1 MSLRRVLLP
10 DVASVVR
17 VLLGRVYVLL
27 RDEAASL
34 RLLPE
39 RVTVVERLLLVERSL
54 RTLVPCSRVLVE
66 LFRVPTTRR
75 VEVVVDVPRRTWRLS
90 PSPSVRTVCL
100 LPLVLTARREVE
112 RD

>member
-1 MSLRRVLLP
+1 MLLRRVLLP

-17 VLLGRVYVLL
+17 VLMGRVYVLL

-39 RVTVVERLLLVERSL
+39 RVTVERLVLFERSL

-66 LFRVPTTRR
+66 LLRVPTTRR

>member
-1 MSLRRVLLP
+1 MLLRRVLLP
-10 DVASVVR
+10 DVVSVVR

-39 RVTVVERLLLVERSL
+39 RVTVERLLLVERSL

>member
-1 MSLRRVLLP
+1 MLV
-10 DVASVVR
+10 
-17 VLLGRVYVLL
+17 

-39 RVTVVERLLLVERSL
+39 RVTVERLVLFERSL

-66 LFRVPTTRR
+66 LLRVPTTRR
-75 VEVVVDVPRRTWRLS
+75 VEELVDVVRRTWRLS
-90 PSPSVRTVCL
+90 PSPLALTVCL
-100 LPLVLTARREVE
+100 LPVVLTARLEVE

>member
-39 RVTVVERLLLVERSL
+39 RVMVERLVLVERSL

>member
-1 MSLRRVLLP
+1 MLLP
-10 DVASVVR
+10 EVASVVR

-39 RVTVVERLLLVERSL
+39 RVMVERLLLVERSL

>member
-1 MSLRRVLLP
+1 MLLRRVLLP
-10 DVASVVR
+10 DVVSVVR

-39 RVTVVERLLLVERSL
+39 RVMVERLLLVERSL